1 MIDFHTPDIADRC
14 WAEERLAGNSS
25 RACEYNF
32 TTLLVWAA
40 GYQITIADVEGF
52 LTVRLRGERGFGYLW
67 PAGNGDLSRV
77 LTLLEADAAE
87 RGEPFRLL
95 CLLEHEMARLN

>member
-52 LTVRLRGERGFGYLW
+52 LTVRLRGASATSGLRETGICPG
-67 PAGNGDLSRV
+67 S
-77 LTLLEADAAE
+77 
-87 RGEPFRLL
+87 
-95 CLLEHEMARLN
+95 

>member
-40 GYQITIADVEGF
+40 GYQITVGRGDA
-52 LTVRLRGERGFGYLW
+52 LTEW
-67 PAGNGDLSRV
+67 NDK
-77 LTLLEADAAE
+77 EQ
-87 RGEPFRLL
+87 
-95 CLLEHEMARLN
+95 

>member
-14 WAEERLAGNSS
+14 WAEERLAGNSI

-52 LTVRLRGERGFGYLW
+52 LTVRLRGEGGFGYLW
-67 PAGNGDLSRV
+67 PAGNGDQIGRAHV
-77 LTLLEADAAE
+77 
-87 RGEPFRLL
+87 
-95 CLLEHEMARLN
+95 

>member
-14 WAEERLAGNSS
+14 WAEERLAGNSI

-40 GYQITIADVEGF
+40 GYQITIADVE
-52 LTVRLRGERGFGYLW
+52 L
-67 PAGNGDLSRV
+67 A
-77 LTLLEADAAE
+77 
-87 RGEPFRLL
+87 
-95 CLLEHEMARLN
+95 